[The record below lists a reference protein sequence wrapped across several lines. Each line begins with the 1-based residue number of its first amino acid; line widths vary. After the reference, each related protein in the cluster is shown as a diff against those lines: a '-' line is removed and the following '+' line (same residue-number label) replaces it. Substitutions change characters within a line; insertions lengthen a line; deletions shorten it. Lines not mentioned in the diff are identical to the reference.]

1 MRTFERRHW
10 KMAAATLGVVTLLS
24 TAACSGGGDDAAED
38 GKITLTVDTFGVFGY
53 DELFE
58 QYMEENPNIVIEEN
72 NVTDLNA
79 DYVPQLQQNIAAGS
93 GAGDIVAIEEGIIQQ
108 FFLSQGNNFVDLA
121 EYGAAD
127 LEENFLP
134 WKWEMGKGPNGEIL
148 GLGTDIGGMSMCYN
162 KTLFEDAGLPTDR
175 DEVSASWETWEDFIE
190 VGKEFQKADTGA
202 AFVSTVTPYFN
213 AINAQGGTHTFFD
226 EDNNLVADSNP
237 VILESWDL
245 VEKMIDEGLSANLEM
260 WSDEW
265 NTGIQNNVFATLP
278 CPAWMLGHIENTAG
292 ESGRDQWD
300 VASVPG
306 EGGNWG
312 GSWLAVTTQS
322 EHPEEAAKLAMFL
335 TSPEGQISAWNAANT
350 LPSSPQALEDPAV
363 TEFTRDYFNQAP
375 VGKIYSETAMELKPV
390 YYGVNNAQVSEEFRK
405 ALQAMEQGQATPEE
419 AWQQAIDGA
428 KRASGE

>member
-1 MRTFERRHW
+1 MRTFHRRYW
-10 KMAAATLGVVTLLS
+10 KTTAAMLGVVALLGTS
-24 TAACSGGGDDAAED
+24 ACSGDDEADSD

-58 QYMEENPNIVIEEN
+58 QYMEENPNIIIKEN
-72 NVTDLNA
+72 NVTDLHA

-93 GAGDIVAIEEGIIQQ
+93 GAGDIVAIEEGIVQQ
-108 FFLSQGNNFVDLA
+108 FFLSQGDNFVDLA
-121 EYGAAD
+121 EYGA
-127 LEENFLP
+127 EELKDNFLP

-175 DEVSASWETWEDFIE
+175 EEVSASWETWDDFIE
-190 VGKEFQKADTGA
+190 VGKKFQEAQTGA
-202 AFVSTVTPYFN
+202 SFISTTVPYFS
-213 AINAQGGTHTFFD
+213 AVNAQGGTHTFFD
-226 EDNNLVADSNP
+226 EDNNLVAETNP

-245 VEKMIDEGLSANLEM
+245 MVRMVEEGLTANLPM

-265 NTGIQNNVFATLP
+265 NAGIQNNVFATLP

-306 EGGNWG
+306 NGGNWG

-322 EHPEEAAKLAMFL
+322 KHPEEAAKLAMFL

-350 LPSSPQALEDPAV
+350 LPSSPKALDDPAV
-363 TEFTRDYFNQAP
+363 TEFTRDYFNEAP
-375 VGKIYSETAMELKPV
+375 VGKIYAETAKELKPV
-390 YYGVNNAQVSEEFRK
+390 YYGIHHAQVSEEFRK
-405 ALQAMEQGQATPEE
+405 ALEAMEQGQLSPEE

-428 KRASGE
+428 KRASGQ